1 MQKLKV
7 VIYNIRHGAGM
18 DLEVNLERIAE
29 VLRGLDPDLVLLQEV
44 DNKCGR
50 SGKVDQMARLG
61 ELTGMHHAFGPFFEH
76 DGGLYGLGALGKVP
90 VVEVE
95 EHGWAPEQGS
105 RFFFAVRLETEEW
118 YGKIL
123 FVDVH
128 LYVDIE
134 DRREQA
140 NRLVRMFAGEKRPML
155 VGGDFNSMPGSEIM
169 ELVGAH
175 WTVSAKE
182 GSPLTFPA
190 DEPVREIDFFVY
202 RPAEEIDVVNSWVV
216 DEQMASDHRPVVVEL
231 APR

>member
-18 DLEVNLERIAE
+18 DLEVDLERIAE
-29 VLRGLDPDLVLLQEV
+29 VLKGLDPDLVLLQEV

-50 SGKVDQMARLG
+50 SGVVDQMVRLG
-61 ELTGMHHAFGPFFEH
+61 ELTGMHHAFGPFFEY

-95 EHGWAPEQGS
+95 EHSWSPEQGS

-118 YGKIL
+118 YGEML

-128 LYVDIE
+128 LYVDLE

-140 NRLVRMFAGEKRPML
+140 GRLVRMFEGEERPVL
-155 VGGDFNSMPGSEIM
+155 VGGDFNSEPGSEIM

-175 WTVSAKE
+175 WTVSGKE

-190 DEPVREIDFFVY
+190 DEPVKEIDFVAY
-202 RPAEEIDVVNSWVV
+202 RPERDLAVVNSWVV
-216 DEQMASDHRPVVVEL
+216 DERMASDHRPVVVEL
-231 APR
+231 VPR